1 MAIFNNLTIKIS
13 LNDFIVYLTFNHTTT
28 TFYLRHKSKSAS
40 IVVVVWLKVVGTLTL
55 EYSLISG

>member
-28 TFYLRHKSKSAS
+28 TFYLRHESQSAS
-40 IVVVVWLKVVGTLTL
+40 IVVVVWLKVVGTLTF
-55 EYSLISG
+55 